1 MKKIYFFAVSI
12 LLASAIFAFAASKEA
27 LVGTWKITYP
37 GGDQVTIVFRDNGTI
52 RAEIPSEHFTVEGKY
67 KVKGDLVYVMDST
80 CGIGYWSKYKSRFIS
95 NDSVYSEAI
104 EDSCMGRKG
113 TIDKQTLVRV
123 KN

>member
-1 MKKIYFFAVSI
+1 MKKINFLAISI
-12 LLASAIFAFAASKEA
+12 FLFSVIFGFVASKET

-37 GGDQVTIVFRDNGTI
+37 SGDQVTIVFRDNGTI

-67 KVKGDLVYVMDST
+67 KVKGDMVYVMDST
-80 CGIGYWSKYKSRFIS
+80 CGTGYWSKYKSRFIS

-104 EDSCMGRKG
+104 EDSCMGRKS